1 MPILNKAHLTSKFT
15 LYSITITNDVEFTNT
30 DPFFTDDLP
39 ASLEFVIGSVKTDN
53 VERGDLDLAT
63 GFALA
68 DLQPNGTTTI
78 TYSAKVK

>member
-15 LYSITITNDVEFTNT
+15 LYTITITNGGEFTNA
-30 DPFFTDDLP
+30 DLFLTDDLP
-39 ASLEFVIGSVKTDN
+39 ANLAFVIGSVKIN
-53 VERGDLDLAT
+53 NIERDDLNLAT

-68 DLQPNGTTTI
+68 DLQPNGTITI